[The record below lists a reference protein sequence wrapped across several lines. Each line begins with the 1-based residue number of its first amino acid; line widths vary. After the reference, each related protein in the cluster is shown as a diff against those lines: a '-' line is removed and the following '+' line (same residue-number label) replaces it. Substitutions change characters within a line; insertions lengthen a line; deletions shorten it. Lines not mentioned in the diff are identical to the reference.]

1 MPAWFLR
8 MSIRWKL
15 QLGFFVV
22 TMITTIFNRLLATHE
37 LSKMIA
43 VARAGEVPEAVLAQ
57 MMDNRAAYIFN
68 SFWESGLEFAVQFL
82 IIGFVATHF
91 VRPIQALRDAMQA
104 MSRGDLVHTV
114 QETAKDELG
123 QLQSSFNL
131 MRQRFADIL
140 REIEDSGKQ
149 MHQSAFQV
157 TTIARE
163 IADVS
168 RKEENRSEEVDQAT
182 RSLNDIARQ
191 VEERAQTAVGQS
203 ARLESRGREGIDS
216 VRRNIQV
223 MEETA
228 AGVASAS
235 TSIGELEAESARIH
249 AIIGTIREIAG
260 QTNLLALNAAI
271 EAARAG
277 ETGRGFAVVAD
288 EVRKLAERTSDSAQE
303 VTAIIDGLG
312 SRVREV
318 TGSMEMVV
326 ERVADSRQVADR
338 TVAVIE
344 EMVQEISVAA
354 ESSRSICEGSQ
365 GQVAEL
371 DRLQQTLEALFSTL
385 HESGSKVDATAAIG
399 DTIFQV
405 SERLNQT
412 MGGFKFHREIQGSRP
427 AGDKRAYP
435 RAENSLRVNVQYQ
448 DSLLEGVSLDIS
460 LSGLRLALAGELPE
474 DVELGL
480 EVFLP
485 RNSLEEFR
493 NQRPLQVRGL
503 VMWRRREGEGFL
515 YGIRFEQV
523 SQADRQALRQAVA
536 YFNKPAEYN

>member
-303 VTAIIDGLG
+303 VTTIIDGLG

>member
-523 SQADRQALRQAVA
+523 SQADHQALRQAVA

>member
-260 QTNLLALNAAI
+260 QTNLLALKAAI

-344 EMVQEISVAA
+344 EMVQEISIAA

-371 DRLQQTLEALFSTL
+371 DRLHQTLEALFSTL
-385 HESGSKVDATAAIG
+385 HESGSKVDDTAAIG

-412 MGGFKFHREIQGSRP
+412 LGGFKFHREIQGSRP

>member
-435 RAENSLRVNVQYQ
+435 RAENNLRVNVQYQ

>member
-1 MPAWFLR
+1 MFSWFLR

-435 RAENSLRVNVQYQ
+435 RAENNLRVNVQYQ

>member
-43 VARAGEVPEAVLAQ
+43 IARADQVPEAVLAQ
-57 MMDNRAAYIFN
+57 MMDNRATYIFN

-82 IIGFVATHF
+82 VIGFVATHF

-114 QETAKDELG
+114 QETTKDELG

-182 RSLNDIARQ
+182 HSLNDIARQ

-203 ARLESRGREGIDS
+203 TRLETRGREGIES

-249 AIIGTIREIAG
+249 AIIGTIHEIAG

-318 TGSMEMVV
+318 TGSMGMVV

-435 RAENSLRVNVQYQ
+435 RAENNLRVNVQYQ

>member
-354 ESSRSICEGSQ
+354 QSSRSICEGSQ

-405 SERLNQT
+405 SERLNHT
-412 MGGFKFHREIQGSRP
+412 MGGFKFHREIQGSRQV
-427 AGDKRAYP
+427 GDKRAYP

-523 SQADRQALRQAVA
+523 SQTDRQALRQAVA

>member
-288 EVRKLAERTSDSAQE
+288 EVRKLSAAVDNAAGQIQAGMGSMSEIIQSHFQMQQAGQQAEEERRSLGAITAQLE
-303 VTAIIDGLG
+303 ELAHGIQQAIDGEASAVQLVYDGAGMLDEAILQVMG
-312 SRVREV
+312 SIQFQDITRQQIERIQQGMLKMETRVEQLVRQLE
-318 TGSMEMVV
+318 SLEFSP
-326 ERVADSRQVADR
+326 EQEEDSLALEVADLYAGHGRQ
-338 TVAVIE
+338 
-344 EMVQEISVAA
+344 S
-354 ESSRSICEGSQ
+354 
-365 GQVAEL
+365 
-371 DRLQQTLEALFSTL
+371 
-385 HESGSKVDATAAIG
+385 
-399 DTIFQV
+399 
-405 SERLNQT
+405 
-412 MGGFKFHREIQGSRP
+412 
-427 AGDKRAYP
+427 
-435 RAENSLRVNVQYQ
+435 
-448 DSLLEGVSLDIS
+448 
-460 LSGLRLALAGELPE
+460 LAGSSAA
-474 DVELGL
+474 VEL
-480 EVFLP
+480 F
-485 RNSLEEFR
+485 
-493 NQRPLQVRGL
+493 
-503 VMWRRREGEGFL
+503 
-515 YGIRFEQV
+515 
-523 SQADRQALRQAVA
+523 
-536 YFNKPAEYN
+536 

>member
-515 YGIRFEQV
+515 YGIRFEQL

>member
-318 TGSMEMVV
+318 TGSMVMVV